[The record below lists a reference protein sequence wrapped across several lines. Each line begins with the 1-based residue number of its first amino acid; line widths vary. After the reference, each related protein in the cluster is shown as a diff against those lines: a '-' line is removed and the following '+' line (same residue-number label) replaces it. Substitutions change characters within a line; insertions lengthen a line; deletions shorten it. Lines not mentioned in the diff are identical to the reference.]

1 VLTANE
7 GSPVNDYKAWTDVT
21 TPMMLSQ
28 NGVLDTSVFTA
39 EVLEDVKNI
48 SVSNLERCNVAPDK
62 TENGKC
68 PYMYSFGTRSISI
81 FDGETGHLMWDSGD
95 AFEQAMALMAPDY
108 FNWNSKKG
116 KAKMDARSE
125 DKGCE
130 PENVTTGI
138 VGDKRYAFVGLER
151 TSGVAVFDITDVENG
166 NTPKLEDFYLDPKD
180 RGPEGILFISAEN
193 SPNGEPLLVVGY
205 EYSKTLAVYAVK

>member
-1 VLTANE
+1 MTTAMVLMQQE
-7 GSPVNDYKAWTDVT
+7 
-21 TPMMLSQ
+21 
-28 NGVLDTSVFTA
+28 VLDADEFTTGQLN
-39 EVLEDVKNI
+39 ELKNI

-68 PYMYSFGTRSISI
+68 PYLYSFGSRSVSI
-81 FDGETGHLMWDSGD
+81 FDGESGHLMWDSGD
-95 AFEQAMALMAPDY
+95 LFERTVAKVAPDY

-116 KAKMDARSE
+116 KVKMDARSE

-138 VGDKRYAFVGLER
+138 VGEKRYAFVGLER
-151 TSGVAVFDITDVENG
+151 TSGVAVLDITGVETG
-166 NTPKLEDFYLDPKD
+166 ATPQILDYYLDPKD
-180 RGPEGILFISAEN
+180 RGPEGILFIPAAK

-205 EYSKTLAVYAVK
+205 EYSKTLAVYSVK

>member
-1 VLTANE
+1 
-7 GSPVNDYKAWTDVT
+7 
-21 TPMMLSQ
+21 
-28 NGVLDTSVFTA
+28 
-39 EVLEDVKNI
+39 
-48 SVSNLERCNVAPDK
+48 
-62 TENGKC
+62 
-68 PYMYSFGTRSISI
+68 
-81 FDGETGHLMWDSGD
+81 
-95 AFEQAMALMAPDY
+95 MAPDY

-205 EYSKTLAVYAVK
+205 EYSKTLAVYSVK